1 MALASDV
8 RTEALLL
15 SSSLL
20 LKTSPAASSCSIYNS
35 YLRTAPSSA
44 SPSSQLLHKVHA
56 VEQVRLRGRSRA
68 PIHTPWMSSGG
79 STPAGYVE
87 IDPSCSD
94 AASVLSQRWMEL
106 VAAGRI
112 ASESNF
118 EGRRL
123 RYGLRMNSA
132 GGIEEFVEDVEN
144 VGGGNMANCR
154 SLYKEDGGVMIK
166 LVSSRRLR
174 PPAAFNRSQQRR
186 VLPPHDSSCSLC
198 FGPISLPLRE
208 KAAVVVLPTEC
219 EERRWDFHYNIAP
232 IEARG
237 HFLVVP
243 DMGKEENCRE
253 QKLIL
258 TDCMDMAAM
267 SKQLRGICLNFNSPN
282 AGATQNHIHLHAWK
296 QDYVY
301 SVEQAGEREG
311 EWDFG
316 GVSVRELEYPAF
328 CVRIS
333 NDKSSSHVGKVVH
346 RILEAAGE
354 DSELSWNVV
363 FSNGNVY
370 IFLRT
375 SEVAQQSLPGFAFGC
390 NQMMGFWNV
399 DTEDQF
405 ELVDHKTA
413 SLALRETSVGSLRGR
428 SVISRAREGFVG
440 D

>member
-94 AASVLSQRWMEL
+94 AASVLSQRWMEVAGGKEGVYLTRALQL

-232 IEARG
+232 ACSSRLAGRLLMAPWQIEARG

-258 TDCMDMAAM
+258 TDCMDMVSAPPLL
-267 SKQLRGICLNFNSPN
+267 SL
-282 AGATQNHIHLHAWK
+282 
-296 QDYVY
+296 
-301 SVEQAGEREG
+301 SV
-311 EWDFG
+311 W
-316 GVSVRELEYPAF
+316 
-328 CVRIS
+328 
-333 NDKSSSHVGKVVH
+333 
-346 RILEAAGE
+346 
-354 DSELSWNVV
+354 
-363 FSNGNVY
+363 
-370 IFLRT
+370 
-375 SEVAQQSLPGFAFGC
+375 
-390 NQMMGFWNV
+390 
-399 DTEDQF
+399 
-405 ELVDHKTA
+405 
-413 SLALRETSVGSLRGR
+413 
-428 SVISRAREGFVG
+428 
-440 D
+440 